1 MAITAAMVKEL
12 REKTSA
18 GMMDCKKA
26 LVETNG
32 DMSAAIDWLRERGIA
47 KAAKKSDRVAAE
59 GLCSVAIEGNTA
71 VIFELNSE
79 TDFVAKNEQF
89 LTLLDKLGKI
99 LVANK
104 PATVEEALAI
114 EVEGTT
120 VDGMLIE
127 ATSTIGEKITLRR
140 LTVVEKADNE
150 FFGSYL
156 HMGGRIA
163 ALTVVEGKE
172 EVAKDAAMHAAA
184 INPQYLTVEQVPAEV
199 VAKEREIL
207 TQEALNEGKPANI
220 VEKMVE
226 GRIRKFLADVCML
239 EQPFVKDGDVTVAK
253 FAANNGSTIKSFI
266 RLEVGE
272 GIEKVVANFAHNY
285 DSYLRDTALCPLLWI

>member
-18 GMMDCKKA
+18 GMMDCKKE

-199 VAKEREIL
+199 VAKERDIL

-272 GIEKVVANFAHNY
+272 GIEKVVANFAEEVM
-285 DSYLRDTALCPLLWI
+285 SQVRA

>member
-32 DMSAAIDWLRERGIA
+32 DMSAAIDWLHERGIA

-59 GLCSVAIEGNTA
+59 GLCSVAIDGNTA

-89 LTLLDKLGKI
+89 LSLLDKLGKI

-104 PATVEEALAI
+104 PANVEEALAI
-114 EVEGTT
+114 EVDGTT
-120 VDGMLIE
+120 VDAMLIE

-184 INPQYLTVEQVPAEV
+184 INPQYLTVDQVPAEV

-253 FAANNGSTIKSFI
+253 YAKNNGSTIKLFI

-272 GIEKVVANFAHNY
+272 GIEKVVANFAEEVM
-285 DSYLRDTALCPLLWI
+285 SQVRA

>member
-59 GLCSVAIEGNTA
+59 GLCSVAIDGNTA

-89 LTLLDKLGKI
+89 LSLLDKLGKI

-104 PATVEEALAI
+104 PANVEEALAI
-114 EVEGTT
+114 EVDGTT
-120 VDGMLIE
+120 VDAMLIE

-184 INPQYLTVEQVPAEV
+184 INPQYLTVDQVPAEV

-253 FAANNGSTIKSFI
+253 YAKNNGSTIKLFI

-272 GIEKVVANFAHNY
+272 GIEKVVANFAEEVMSQANGN
-285 DSYLRDTALCPLLWI
+285 A

>member
-59 GLCSVAIEGNTA
+59 GLCSVAIDGNTA

-89 LTLLDKLGKI
+89 LSLLDKLGKI

-104 PATVEEALAI
+104 PANVEEALAI
-114 EVEGTT
+114 EVDGTT
-120 VDGMLIE
+120 VDAMLIE

-163 ALTVVEGKE
+163 ALPVVEGKE

-184 INPQYLTVEQVPAEV
+184 INPQYLTVDQVPAEV

-253 FAANNGSTIKSFI
+253 YAKNNGSTIKLFI

-272 GIEKVVANFAHNY
+272 GIEKVVANFAEEVM
-285 DSYLRDTALCPLLWI
+285 SQVRA

>member
-32 DMSAAIDWLRERGIA
+32 DMSAAIDWLRERGIS

-59 GLCSVAIEGNTA
+59 GVCSVAIDGNTA

-104 PATVEEALAI
+104 PASVEAALEIA
-114 EVEGTT
+114 
-120 VDGMLIE
+120 VDGVTVNEMLIE

-184 INPQYLTVEQVPAEV
+184 INPQYLTQSEVPAEV
-199 VAKEREIL
+199 VTKEREIL

-239 EQPFVKDGDVTVAK
+239 EQPFVKDGDLTVAK
-253 FAANNGSTIKSFI
+253 WAANNGSTIKLFV

-272 GIEKVVANFAHNY
+272 GIEKVVTNFAEEVM
-285 DSYLRDTALCPLLWI
+285 SQVRA

>member
-272 GIEKVVANFAHNY
+272 GIEKVVANFAEEVM
-285 DSYLRDTALCPLLWI
+285 SQVRA

>member
-12 REKTSA
+12 REKTGA

-59 GLCSVAIEGNTA
+59 GLCSVAIDGNTA

-89 LTLLDKLGKI
+89 LSLLDKLGKI

-104 PATVEEALAI
+104 PANVEEALAI
-114 EVEGTT
+114 EVDGTT
-120 VDGMLIE
+120 VDAMLIE

-184 INPQYLTVEQVPAEV
+184 INPQYLTVDQVPAEV

-253 FAANNGSTIKSFI
+253 YAKNNGSTIKLFI

-272 GIEKVVANFAHNY
+272 GIEKVVANFAEEVM
-285 DSYLRDTALCPLLWI
+285 SQVRA

>member
-12 REKTSA
+12 RENTSA

-59 GLCSVAIEGNTA
+59 GLCSVAIDGNTA

-89 LTLLDKLGKI
+89 LSLLDKLGKI

-104 PATVEEALAI
+104 PANVEEALAI
-114 EVEGTT
+114 EVDGTT
-120 VDGMLIE
+120 VDAMLIE

-184 INPQYLTVEQVPAEV
+184 INPQYLTVDQVPAEV

-253 FAANNGSTIKSFI
+253 YAKNNGSTIKLFI

-272 GIEKVVANFAHNY
+272 GIEKVVANFAEEVM
-285 DSYLRDTALCPLLWI
+285 SQVRA

>member
-59 GLCSVAIEGNTA
+59 GLCSVTIEGNTA

-114 EVEGTT
+114 DVDGTT
-120 VDGMLIE
+120 VDAMLIE

-184 INPQYLTVEQVPAEV
+184 INPQYLTVEEVPAEV

-253 FAANNGSTIKSFI
+253 YAANNGSTIKSFI

-272 GIEKVVANFAHNY
+272 GIEKVVSNFAEEVM
-285 DSYLRDTALCPLLWI
+285 SQVRA

>member
-47 KAAKKSDRVAAE
+47 KAAKKSDRVADE
-59 GLCSVAIEGNTA
+59 GLCSVAIDGNTA

-89 LTLLDKLGKI
+89 LSLLDKLGKI

-104 PATVEEALAI
+104 PANVEEALAI
-114 EVEGTT
+114 EVDGTT
-120 VDGMLIE
+120 VDAMLIE

-184 INPQYLTVEQVPAEV
+184 INPQYLTVDQVPAEV

-253 FAANNGSTIKSFI
+253 YAKNNGSTIKLFI

-272 GIEKVVANFAHNY
+272 GIEKVVANFAEEVM
-285 DSYLRDTALCPLLWI
+285 SQVRA

>member
-156 HMGGRIA
+156 HMGGRIT

-272 GIEKVVANFAHNY
+272 GIEKVVANFAEEVM
-285 DSYLRDTALCPLLWI
+285 SQVRA

>member
-1 MAITAAMVKEL
+1 MAITVAMVKEL

-272 GIEKVVANFAHNY
+272 GIEKVVANFAEEVM
-285 DSYLRDTALCPLLWI
+285 SQVRA

>member
-59 GLCSVAIEGNTA
+59 GLCSVAIDGNTA

-89 LTLLDKLGKI
+89 LSLLDKLGKI
-99 LVANK
+99 LGANK
-104 PATVEEALAI
+104 PANVEEALAI
-114 EVEGTT
+114 EVDGTT
-120 VDGMLIE
+120 VDAMLIE

-184 INPQYLTVEQVPAEV
+184 INPQYLTVDQVPAEV

-253 FAANNGSTIKSFI
+253 YAKNNGSTIKLFI

-272 GIEKVVANFAHNY
+272 GIEKVVANFAEEVM
-285 DSYLRDTALCPLLWI
+285 SQVRA

>member
-1 MAITAAMVKEL
+1 MAITAAIVKEL

-272 GIEKVVANFAHNY
+272 GIEKVVANFAEEVM
-285 DSYLRDTALCPLLWI
+285 SQVRA

>member
-32 DMSAAIDWLRERGIA
+32 DMSAAIDWLRERGIS

-114 EVEGTT
+114 EVDGTT

-163 ALTVVEGKE
+163 ALTVVDGKE
-172 EVAKDAAMHAAA
+172 AVAKDAAMHAAA
-184 INPQYLTVEQVPAEV
+184 INPQYLTVEEVPAEV

-272 GIEKVVANFAHNY
+272 GIEKVVANFAEEVM
-285 DSYLRDTALCPLLWI
+285 SQVRA

>member
-272 GIEKVVANFAHNY
+272 GIEKVVANYAEEVM
-285 DSYLRDTALCPLLWI
+285 SQVRA

>member
-104 PATVEEALAI
+104 PASVEAALEIA
-114 EVEGTT
+114 
-120 VDGMLIE
+120 VDGVTVNEMLID

-272 GIEKVVANFAHNY
+272 GIEKVVANFAEEVM
-285 DSYLRDTALCPLLWI
+285 SQVRA

>member
-47 KAAKKSDRVAAE
+47 KAAKKSDRIAAE

-272 GIEKVVANFAHNY
+272 GIEKVVANFAEEVM
-285 DSYLRDTALCPLLWI
+285 SQVRA

>member
-114 EVEGTT
+114 EVEGPT

-272 GIEKVVANFAHNY
+272 GIEKVVANFAEEVM
-285 DSYLRDTALCPLLWI
+285 SQVRA

>member
-59 GLCSVAIEGNTA
+59 GLCSVAIDGNTA

-89 LTLLDKLGKI
+89 LALLDKLGKI

-104 PATVEEALAI
+104 PANVEEALAI
-114 EVEGTT
+114 EVDGTT
-120 VDGMLIE
+120 VDAMLIE

-184 INPQYLTVEQVPAEV
+184 INPQYLTVDQVPAEV

-253 FAANNGSTIKSFI
+253 YAKNNGSTIKLFI

-272 GIEKVVANFAHNY
+272 GIEKVVANFAEEVM
-285 DSYLRDTALCPLLWI
+285 SQVRA

>member
-59 GLCSVAIEGNTA
+59 GLCSVTIEGNTA

-114 EVEGTT
+114 TVDGTT
-120 VDGMLIE
+120 VNDMLIE

-140 LTVVEKADNE
+140 LQLVEKADNE

-184 INPQYLTVEQVPAEV
+184 INPQYLTQSEVPAEV

-253 FAANNGSTIKSFI
+253 YAKNNNSEIKLFI

-272 GIEKVVANFAHNY
+272 GIEKVVSNFAEEVM
-285 DSYLRDTALCPLLWI
+285 SQVRA

>member
-32 DMSAAIDWLRERGIA
+32 DMSAAIDWLRERGIS

-59 GLCSVAIEGNTA
+59 GLCSVAIDGNTA

-104 PATVEEALAI
+104 PASVEAALEIA
-114 EVEGTT
+114 
-120 VDGMLIE
+120 VDGVTVNEMLIE

-184 INPQYLTVEQVPAEV
+184 INPQYLTQSEVPAEV
-199 VAKEREIL
+199 VTKEREIL

-226 GRIRKFLADVCML
+226 VRIRKFLADVCML
-239 EQPFVKDGDVTVAK
+239 EQPFVKDGDLTVAK
-253 FAANNGSTIKSFI
+253 WAANNGSTIKLFV

-272 GIEKVVANFAHNY
+272 GIEKVVTNFAEEVM
-285 DSYLRDTALCPLLWI
+285 SQVRA